1 MQQRPD
7 NRLVSSFIWIVSL
20 NSVVFIVVMNLF
32 YCLQPAPQ
40 LEGSWYL
47 EEIHA
52 GWVPV
57 VLFFF
62 MVVSKETL

>member
-1 MQQRPD
+1 MQQHPD
-7 NRLVSSFIWIVSL
+7 NRLVSLFYLDDLFLIEW
-20 NSVVFIVVMNLF
+20 FIVVMNLF

-40 LEGSWYL
+40 LGGSWYL

-57 VLFFF
+57 FFSWLFL
-62 MVVSKETL
+62 K